1 MAKFWVA
8 IESKTFEVSI
18 EEIKGKLK
26 GIIVERSRG
35 FSSWIRFGASGL
47 RKLLE
52 CFEECCREEKK
63 GRLVKVW
70 EEEGRKFRLERRGV
84 IGGWAILAV
93 KLRALG
99 IVTKKDDKGVEA
111 TQISSKKKDATID
124 DEEER
129 CSGKKKQGEIR
140 SFLDVAKDRLE
151 GWNLRKGVKVMKMG
165 EPFFLLEFE
174 DEGEAEEG
182 TLNLVVKSFCYAVRL
197 WWEVQPK
204 SFCSGAD
211 DESEKERGRKDEG
224 KRDEQS
230 RAGNSGGKEKEG
242 WRAAG
247 ADGSGAVRKRKGK
260 EKCDGDKI
268 GVSVEGLAGYS
279 KKEGEVGSS
288 EKDGVE
294 GLDSCKCGCEVT
306 QPSNCQR
313 LEHESTEVWVENQ
326 KVINGSRARWE
337 KGQSSRGGEWAAHEG
352 PLSVKKKFLGQM
364 DNRGEK
370 WASRVDIPLLQ
381 RDGLGLLDNRPKVVE
396 KDGQDDGPS
405 SFQKDRLGR
414 VNARASSC
422 LEPAEEF
429 FAEDSLIG
437 GMGPAA
443 AIGTPERCSI
453 TDECFLEEASRCGC
467 EVVLKE
473 AEEGLSISPL
483 SMRQAEE
490 RMVERSTSGF
500 FPQIDGRKEW
510 GEEAEKNME
519 SWSYSCLAKF
529 CHCLGMPT
537 EGCERE
543 ILKLLHKMR
552 IEEIEGAAAG
562 GNGGVYGPSVK
573 VEKEEFLS
581 ELGAIKGLWNDPWCV
596 AGDFN
601 MIRFPTERSRGGGMT
616 RGPTPFRFE
625 NMWLKEEGFKE
636 EERVRELSLE
646 EEEAR
651 KEAREMY
658 KKWVLLEETSWR
670 QKSREI
676 WLKEGDRNTRFFH
689 QMANAHRR
697 RNQMNRVKVNGRWYN
712 EEREIKEAV
721 GRGDVE
727 GLEKP
732 FTEEEVFRLCQA
744 VVFECNVP
752 SLDSKERGAEDLKD
766 YRPISLVGGLYKWL
780 AKTLANRM
788 KGVLAKVISTAQ
800 NAFVEGRQIMDAV
813 LVANEAIDSIVK
825 SNRGA
830 ILCKLDIE
838 KAYDHVDWDFLL
850 AVMEKMGFGERWCR
864 WIKWC
869 LSTVSGWGFLAP
881 CLIRGRRGEGVQ
893 ISHLLFA
900 DDTLI
905 FCEAKEEQLLY
916 MGWLLMWFEAISG
929 LRVNLEKSELIPVG
943 RVENVDELADEFGY
957 RVGKLPSTYL
967 GMPLGAPF
975 KSVAAWDGI
984 EERFRKKLAMWKR
997 QCLEWLESDWKKIQ
1011 RDFLWGGGALV
1022 QKPHLVKW
1030 SIVCL
1035 DKRSGGL
1042 GVKNLGAF
1050 NRALLGKW
1058 VWRFANERK
1067 ALWNQVIRGKYGEE
1081 RGGWRSCEP
1090 REAYGLGLWKAISKM
1105 GHKVTPFVG
1114 FVVGDGEK
1122 VKFWKDKWCETIPLS
1137 EVFPSLFA
1145 LASNKE
1151 AWINEVWTAGG
1162 EGGEFGTLVSIDLST
1177 IGRWKML
1184 SGYFVAWRGRRLGG
1198 MRRIR

>member
-70 EEEGRKFRLERRGV
+70 EEEGRKFRLERRVNGAGRYVLCSVVDVEAKRFCLVFPEGKGV

-140 SFLDVAKDRLE
+140 SFLDVAKGPAGRVGEELWLQVGGRGLRRREEVLGRCLVGRWE
-151 GWNLRKGVKVMKMG
+151 GAVMEMELDSLKNWGKRSWNLRKGVKVMKMG

-174 DEGEAEEG
+174 DEGEAERVLNRGTRRFKDRLLHLERWNEEAGCLRDGNQTKEVWVRVVGLPLHCWSEEMFKSIGDCCGGLVGVDEATKNLSQLQWARILVKNNGNFFPG

-197 WWEVQPK
+197 WWEVQPRVSAVEPMMNLRRK
-204 SFCSGAD
+204 EG
-211 DESEKERGRKDEG
+211 ERMREKG
-224 KRDEQS
+224 DEQS

-405 SFQKDRLGR
+405 SFQKDGLGR
-414 VNARASSC
+414 LEHRSRVAGGEGQPILASVWAPSAYKSPWDELSVNARASSC

-453 TDECFLEEASRCGC
+453 TDECFLEEASRYSLLKSSTDCVWGGRASSSSSPFSGLGGSLLEMEERCGC

-473 AEEGLSISPL
+473 AEEELSISPL

-552 IEEIEGAAAG
+552 DRRDRSE
-562 GNGGVYGPSVK
+562 N
-573 VEKEEFLS
+573 LS
-581 ELGAIKGLWNDPWCV
+581 GKKRKGQRTS
-596 AGDFN
+596 
-601 MIRFPTERSRGGGMT
+601 RFD
-616 RGPTPFRFE
+616 
-625 NMWLKEEGFKE
+625 
-636 EERVRELSLE
+636 RELKKLE
-646 EEEAR
+646 WSVN
-651 KEAREMY
+651 Y
-658 KKWVLLEETSWR
+658 SG
-670 QKSREI
+670 SG
-676 WLKEGDRNTRFFH
+676 GDREH
-689 QMANAHRR
+689 Q
-697 RNQMNRVKVNGRWYN
+697 
-712 EEREIKEAV
+712 
-721 GRGDVE
+721 
-727 GLEKP
+727 
-732 FTEEEVFRLCQA
+732 
-744 VVFECNVP
+744 EC
-752 SLDSKERGAEDLKD
+752 
-766 YRPISLVGGLYKWL
+766 
-780 AKTLANRM
+780 
-788 KGVLAKVISTAQ
+788 
-800 NAFVEGRQIMDAV
+800 
-813 LVANEAIDSIVK
+813 
-825 SNRGA
+825 
-830 ILCKLDIE
+830 
-838 KAYDHVDWDFLL
+838 
-850 AVMEKMGFGERWCR
+850 
-864 WIKWC
+864 
-869 LSTVSGWGFLAP
+869 
-881 CLIRGRRGEGVQ
+881 
-893 ISHLLFA
+893 
-900 DDTLI
+900 
-905 FCEAKEEQLLY
+905 
-916 MGWLLMWFEAISG
+916 
-929 LRVNLEKSELIPVG
+929 
-943 RVENVDELADEFGY
+943 
-957 RVGKLPSTYL
+957 
-967 GMPLGAPF
+967 
-975 KSVAAWDGI
+975 
-984 EERFRKKLAMWKR
+984 
-997 QCLEWLESDWKKIQ
+997 
-1011 RDFLWGGGALV
+1011 
-1022 QKPHLVKW
+1022 
-1030 SIVCL
+1030 
-1035 DKRSGGL
+1035 
-1042 GVKNLGAF
+1042 
-1050 NRALLGKW
+1050 
-1058 VWRFANERK
+1058 
-1067 ALWNQVIRGKYGEE
+1067 
-1081 RGGWRSCEP
+1081 
-1090 REAYGLGLWKAISKM
+1090 
-1105 GHKVTPFVG
+1105 VT
-1114 FVVGDGEK
+1114 
-1122 VKFWKDKWCETIPLS
+1122 
-1137 EVFPSLFA
+1137 
-1145 LASNKE
+1145 
-1151 AWINEVWTAGG
+1151 
-1162 EGGEFGTLVSIDLST
+1162 
-1177 IGRWKML
+1177 
-1184 SGYFVAWRGRRLGG
+1184 
-1198 MRRIR
+1198 